1 MKLNVPIRYGLLAI
15 AILWVTSCDSE
26 LPDVSGKNRVYELSA
41 LTAERIEGQVI
52 IRERNDGSTQLEI
65 SLDGLAPQAQLPAY
79 VHFNTALEGGGIA
92 ITLEPVDGN
101 SGTSVTEVTQLDNG
115 TPLGYDEI
123 IEFDGHLN
131 IQLDDNQG
139 SLVAQGDIGANALTG
154 RFQQF
159 SLTAVDVNNA
169 DGLLTVEERES
180 GYSLLTVD
188 LEQTVAGRQHPATL
202 NFGVIADDAEIAV
215 FLNPVDGDSGISKTD
230 LEQLDGGL
238 LIPYQALIEFSGFIR
253 VHLGPDADMTTI
265 VSQGNIA
272 YIGN

>member
-115 TPLGYDEI
+115 TPLGYDEL

-131 IQLDDNQG
+131 S

-159 SLTAVDVNNA
+159 SLTAVDINNA